1 MEKTVHQMLSSYEQ
15 GGVSRREFVQALAA
29 LAAIPTA
36 VYRETNGSV
45 FKGIN
50 LNHVTLSVSD
60 VQRSRDFYQNLF
72 GFSVI
77 KQNEKECNLAVGDRF
92 ISLSR
97 YDKPGYIDH
106 FCIGIDG
113 FSLERAKA
121 ALAQEGVSPTI
132 EFGTQVYFRDP
143 DGNRVQLS
151 ATDYKG

>member
-1 MEKTVHQMLSSYEQ
+1 MERTIDQMLSSYEQ
-15 GGVSRREFVQALAA
+15 GEVSRREFVQALTA

-36 VYRETNGSV
+36 LYREANAFV
-45 FKGIN
+45 FKGRN

-60 VQRSRDFYQNLF
+60 VQRSRDFYHNLL
-72 GFSVI
+72 GFPVI
-77 KQNEKECNLAVGDRF
+77 KQDEKGCNLAVGDRF
-92 ISLSR
+92 ISLYR

-113 FSLERAKA
+113 FSLETVKA
-121 ALAQEGVSPTI
+121 ALAQQGVNPTI

-151 ATDYKG
+151 AADYKG